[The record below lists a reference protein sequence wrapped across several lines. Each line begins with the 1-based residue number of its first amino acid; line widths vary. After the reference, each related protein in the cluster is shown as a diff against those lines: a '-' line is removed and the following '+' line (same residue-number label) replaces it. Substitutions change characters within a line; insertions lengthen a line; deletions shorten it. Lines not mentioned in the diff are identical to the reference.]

1 MPQLPKDPVMLLSFT
16 NTQLRDNFSN
26 LSDFCKAFMISEA
39 DISEALKKIDY
50 EYDSRINQFI
60 WKMRLFLYSSLIYYF
75 NFQVP

>member
-16 NTQLRDNFSN
+16 NTQLRDNFSS

-60 WKMRLFLYSSLIYYF
+60 
-75 NFQVP
+75 